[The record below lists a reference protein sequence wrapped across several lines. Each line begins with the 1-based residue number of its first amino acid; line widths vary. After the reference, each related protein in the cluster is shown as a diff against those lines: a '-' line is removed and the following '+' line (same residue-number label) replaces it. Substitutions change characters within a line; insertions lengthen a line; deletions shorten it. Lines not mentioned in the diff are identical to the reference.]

1 MMSPPQPQSDLSA
14 ARHVSTLRLNES
26 LTDTA
31 GAYFD
36 ATSRI
41 ASHQSEYQL
50 IEIYECPDL
59 GRLMRIDGVNMTS
72 ERDEFFYHESLIHP
86 AATAHPNPQRALII
100 GGGDGGAAEELLKHP
115 INQCTLCELDAD
127 VVRLAREYLPSIH
140 GDTFDDPRFVLHIGD
155 GAAFV
160 KGVAAATAANLFD
173 LIYLDLTD
181 PAGEAAELYSPAF
194 FADCKAALAS
204 GGAMVLHI
212 GSPYFHADR
221 VREATANLR
230 AQFTFVTPYFVH
242 IPTYGATWGF
252 AVASMSLDLR
262 GPTESEIDSRLNER
276 DVQSRQFYN
285 GEMHCAMQAQPEYVR
300 KLLA

>member
-1 MMSPPQPQSDLSA
+1 
-14 ARHVSTLRLNES
+14 VTKLRLHER
-26 LTDTA
+26 LTDSA
-31 GAYFD
+31 GVYFD
-36 ATSRI
+36 ATSCI

-50 IEIYECPDL
+50 IEIFECPDL

-127 VVRLAREYLPSIH
+127 VVRLSREYLPSIH
-140 GDTFDDPRFVLHIGD
+140 GDAFEDPRLELHIGD

-160 KGVAAATAANLFD
+160 KKFAAASTADLFD

-181 PAGEAAELYSPAF
+181 PAGEAAQLYSPAF
-194 FADCKAALAS
+194 FADCNAALAA
-204 GGAMVLHI
+204 GGVLVMHF
-212 GSPYFHADR
+212 GSPFSHPDR
-221 VREATANLR
+221 VPETVTNLR
-230 AQFTFVTPYFVH
+230 AQFKIVTPYFVH

-252 AVASMSLDLR
+252 AIASDTLDARAVDTNTL
-262 GPTESEIDSRLNER
+262 GSRLSER
-276 DVQSRQFYN
+276 NIGSRQYYDADT
-285 GEMHCAMQAQPEYVR
+285 HHAM
-300 KLLA
+300 LALPPYIKSLGV